1 QHLVVRR
8 DAHQR
13 AQVALGLLVDAHVLL
28 AAMAHFHHR
37 LAAAVPVEH
46 LGGSLREHFLGQ
58 HRRPGAEVEHLS
70 HRRPP
75 VGESGILACRR
86 RRSGLREVNR
96 LQRRRRDNG
105 RAAGPTG
112 SRAFAPGRRLR
123 RIQTM
128 PSPSVTTVADAARLV
143 DALRARLQASTGREV
158 RVFETHISWVLL
170 DGTHAWKLK
179 KPVRLGFLDFAEL
192 PTRRRFCDE
201 ELRLN
206 RRLAPQLYL
215 DVVPIAGSVDAPRLG
230 GDGDAIEYAVKM
242 REFAPGAL
250 FSERLEAGTL
260 APAHL
265 GRLAQRLSAFHDAA
279 PVAAADIGYGSAE
292 RIEADTAQVLDG
304 LAPRVGAATIADLRE
319 RLTGQARALRDT
331 FERRR
336 SAGRVREGHGDLHLA
351 NAVVLGE

>member
-1 QHLVVRR
+1 
-8 DAHQR
+8 
-13 AQVALGLLVDAHVLL
+13 
-28 AAMAHFHHR
+28 
-37 LAAAVPVEH
+37 
-46 LGGSLREHFLGQ
+46 
-58 HRRPGAEVEHLS
+58 
-70 HRRPP
+70 
-75 VGESGILACRR
+75 
-86 RRSGLREVNR
+86 
-96 LQRRRRDNG
+96 RRRRDNG

-128 PSPSVTTVADAARLV
+128 PSPSVTTVADAARPV

-158 RVFETHISWVLL
+158 RGFETHISWVLL

-242 REFAPGAL
+242 REFAPAGGRTARAAARRRRAAAGAGIGQAGKSGGSGRGAL
-250 FSERLEAGTL
+250 FSERLEAGPL
-260 APAHL
+260 APAHR

-292 RIEADTAQVLDG
+292 RIEAD
-304 LAPRVGAATIADLRE
+304 
-319 RLTGQARALRDT
+319 
-331 FERRR
+331 
-336 SAGRVREGHGDLHLA
+336 
-351 NAVVLGE
+351 